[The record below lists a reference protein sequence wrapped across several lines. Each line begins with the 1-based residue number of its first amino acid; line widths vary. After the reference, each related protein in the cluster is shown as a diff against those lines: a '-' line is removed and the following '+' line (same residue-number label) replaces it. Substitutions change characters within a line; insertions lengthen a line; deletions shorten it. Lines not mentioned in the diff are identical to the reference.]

1 MKYPFGKKLCSIL
14 LAAALLLGCI
24 PAPVFAE
31 ETVTAAEETAPA
43 ETIPVTEPE
52 TLPAEEATEP
62 TAPGENIGSG
72 TPDGTPPVLHS
83 VTLSA
88 TSVTVPGSISFSWS
102 ASDDISGIS
111 GIGLSFVHKE
121 SGKYLVADESSV
133 IGEISGT
140 FYGTITPDQYT
151 LPGEYVLEYIGIS
164 DIAGNVLRYSQ
175 NPSVGLT
182 MPDAYKDLK
191 FTVVNNVI
199 DQTPPEIKSISLL
212 GTSMSAPGE
221 IGITVDAIDE
231 GAGLAHISVGFY
243 CEEAGESIGTGNL
256 ALGYDQETGLYH
268 GTIEADAYDFPG
280 IYVLSH
286 IFLEDNAENY
296 VEYVV
301 DPIASGHG
309 TTIPDELRSLTFEVT
324 DSVSPD
330 NIAPTINGITFSAP
344 TVMAPGTIEMYLDA
358 SDDNSGIWLI
368 KGAFYCEET
377 EKYLDFGE
385 ATPDCNEETGKYHM
399 TIEVGQYEPSG
410 IFVLDGLVIQDH
422 AYNGIVYDR
431 ESTSNDPVIA
441 ELLEG
446 VQFTVID
453 RGADVTTSVS
463 GSTFVSD
470 LENAAD
476 GAYIAAD
483 YSGDATMPREAFDAI
498 AGTDKTIDLISEC
511 ITWRFEGN
519 DITEEIKDIDLKVD
533 IQKVEEDSSASGD
546 AIEDSLKGNPGVVM
560 KFPENGT
567 LPGKATI
574 QVKVDY
580 AMRDY
585 LGTDEKLCV
594 YYFNNQTG
602 QLELI
607 AEDLSVINDTYVEFE
622 ITHCSYYVLTTALN
636 TAPAITD
643 GKCGDDLNWTFD
655 PASATLTISGEGAMY
670 DYGSGSAPWSVYGDQ
685 VKEIILKEGVTR
697 IGDYAFRSCTWLEK
711 AFIPSTIREVGEFTF
726 APIMGGRE
734 YVIDQTVR
742 QWSKVQDET
751 QYFPDWEMTRF
762 VNEAPIVASGVY
774 GEQVY
779 WELDEN
785 GEMVFF
791 GTGDMYDFGAVPTLW
806 GDMAVK
812 SITIEEGITRIGHC
826 AFEVSGTST
835 FSQTL
840 SSVKIPSTMTYIGG
854 LAFSVCKAL
863 KTITF
868 TGNAPTFD
876 SVAFD
881 GVTATAYYPA
891 NAPTWTDSVKQN
903 YGGTITWLVTGDC
916 NADGKVDTQDALA
929 PLWYAAFPEVYPLKG
944 NGDVNRDGT
953 VDADD
958 AVYLI
963 WHTLFPDFY
972 PV

>member
-43 ETIPVTEPE
+43 ETVPVTEPE
-52 TLPAEEATEP
+52 TRPVEEATEL

-72 TPDGTPPVLHS
+72 TPDGTPPVLNGI
-83 VTLSA
+83 TLSA
-88 TSVTVPGSISFSWS
+88 TEVT
-102 ASDDISGIS
+102 
-111 GIGLSFVHKE
+111 
-121 SGKYLVADESSV
+121 
-133 IGEISGT
+133 
-140 FYGTITPDQYT
+140 
-151 LPGEYVLEYIGIS
+151 
-164 DIAGNVLRYSQ
+164 
-175 NPSVGLT
+175 
-182 MPDAYKDLK
+182 
-191 FTVVNNVI
+191 
-199 DQTPPEIKSISLL
+199 
-212 GTSMSAPGE
+212 APGE
-221 IGITVDAIDE
+221 I
-231 GAGLAHISVGFY
+231 
-243 CEEAGESIGTGNL
+243 
-256 ALGYDQETGLYH
+256 
-268 GTIEADAYDFPG
+268 
-280 IYVLSH
+280 
-286 IFLEDNAENY
+286 
-296 VEYVV
+296 
-301 DPIASGHG
+301 
-309 TTIPDELRSLTFEVT
+309 EVI
-324 DSVSPD
+324 V
-330 NIAPTINGITFSAP
+330 
-344 TVMAPGTIEMYLDA
+344 DA
-358 SDDNSGIWLI
+358 SDDVSGVMH
-368 KGAFYCEET
+368 AQVDFYC
-377 EKYLDFGE
+377 
-385 ATPDCNEETGKYHM
+385 AETGKCLSVGTESTYFDEEIWQRVVYPDGKLHGILEVDQYVESGTFAVCEVYVVDAAGNLTHYVAEDEYYEGSEVLPATVSALKFM
-399 TIEVGQYEPSG
+399 VMETDDADGTSPVLNGITLSATEVTAPGEIEVIVDASDDVSG
-410 IFVLDGLVIQDH
+410 VMH
-422 AYNGIVYDR
+422 AQVDFYCAETGKRLSVGT
-431 ESTSNDPVIA
+431 ESTYFDEEIWQRVVYPDGKLHGILEVNQYVESGTFAICEVYVVDAAGNLTHYVA
-441 ELLEG
+441 EDQYYEG
-446 VQFTVID
+446 SEVLPESVRFLRLNVFNTTPDI
-453 RGADVTTSVS
+453 TTSVS

-476 GAYIAAD
+476 DAYIAAD
-483 YSGDATMPREAFDAI
+483 YSGDATMPKEAFEAI
-498 AGTDKTIDLISEC
+498 AGTDKTIDLISEG

-546 AIEDSLKGNPGVVM
+546 AIADSLKGNPGVVM

-622 ITHCSYYVLTTALN
+622 ITHCSYYVLTTASGSSGT
-636 TAPAITD
+636 TASGT
-643 GKCGDDLNWTFD
+643 CGDNLTWTFD

-670 DYGSGSAPWSVYGDQ
+670 DYGSGFAPWSVYGDQ

-697 IGDYAFRSCTWLEK
+697 IGDYAFSSCTWLEK
-711 AFIPSTIREVGEFTF
+711 AFIPATIREVGEFTF

-734 YVIDQTVR
+734 YVINQTVR

-812 SITIEEGITRIGHC
+812 SITIEEGVTRIGHC

-891 NAPTWTDSVKQN
+891 NDPTWTDSVKQN
-903 YGGTITWLVTGDC
+903 YGGTITWLATGDC
-916 NADGKVDTQDALA
+916 NADGEVDTQDALA
-929 PLWYAAFPEVYPLKG
+929 LLWYAAFPEVYPLKG

-953 VDADD
+953 VDTDD

-963 WHTLFPDFY
+963 WHTLFPGFY